1 MFPKNLIRR
10 TAALSLALILALS
23 LTIPAA
29 AAGWFDPPAT
39 AAAGAILLDPDTG
52 TVYFEKNPD
61 KARPIASM
69 TKLMSMYLVFDAID
83 DGRLALDQTIPV
95 SDWAV
100 YVSNNPSYS
109 GHEKLKKDQEYLVE
123 DLIKLVM
130 TASCNGSM
138 IALGEYL
145 GGDETG
151 FVQMMNDKAAEWGI
165 PARFADCTGFK
176 DTGNAVTPRAMAE
189 IARRLLTDHPQI
201 LNYSTLKST
210 EFEGKTYNSTN
221 TILRTDAMEGIDGL
235 KTGYTGGAKYCFTGT
250 ARRDNVRMIS
260 VIMGTTST
268 ARRMSESQAM
278 LEYGF
283 LRKDQL
289 DRLAQA
295 DREFRSTI
303 TADRSPLIPY
313 AETKLSAAVSG
324 YDAALS
330 VPCEVTWLAG
340 GQAITAEPERVWVE
354 NGAVS
359 SIGFRPQ
366 AGHTAEVT
374 VQVRFPDGTT
384 KDFSQSLPVSQEP
397 LTLSS
402 KLESSGAVIQ
412 KNGTLTATVSVTS
425 DQGYDLAF
433 AAGWYLDGQPVKG
446 GERAEFLT
454 SAGTDTLT
462 LKGSDLSLGQHTLEF
477 RCNPGG
483 LPQLEQET
491 ASCVFS
497 VRDACSPWAE
507 EIIEGAVNAGLVPKS
522 NQQNFSKA
530 ISRRNAAQ
538 MFVSLLE
545 ASSGTDI
552 QTLLRLHNVTMDM
565 NAFTDTK
572 DTAVLACN
580 ALGILKGTAPGV
592 FSPDSTLT
600 RAQAAAILN
609 RAARILG
616 VETSGYTHS
625 FTDVA
630 GHWVNPELGW
640 PAHAEILKGTGGGMF
655 SPEIEL
661 TNEQAI
667 AIVWRAWH
675 VLGAA

>member
-1 MFPKNLIRR
+1 MLNRKPIRR
-10 TAALSLALILALS
+10 AAALFVAAVLALS

-29 AAGWFDPPAT
+29 SAGWFDPPAT

-52 TVYFEKNPD
+52 TVYYEKNPD
-61 KARPIASM
+61 RARPVASM

-95 SDWAV
+95 SEWAV

-109 GHEKLKKDQEYLVE
+109 GHEALKKDREYLVE

-151 FVQMMNDKAAEWGI
+151 FIQMMNDKAAEWGI

-189 IARRLLTDHPQI
+189 IARRLLTDHPEI

-221 TILRTDAMEGIDGL
+221 TILRNDAMEGIDGL

-250 ARRDNVRMIS
+250 AKRNDVRMIS

-268 ARRMSESQAM
+268 AKRMSESQAM

-283 LRKDQL
+283 TRKDQL
-289 DRLAQA
+289 DRLAKA
-295 DREFRSTI
+295 DREFYDTI
-303 TADRSPLIPY
+303 TADRAPLIPY
-313 AETKLSAAVSG
+313 VQTKLSAAVSG
-324 YDAALS
+324 YDASLS
-330 VPCEVTWLAG
+330 VPCEVTWLVN
-340 GQAITAEPERVWVE
+340 GQAVTAEPDRVWVE

-359 SIGFRPQ
+359 SVGFRPQ

-374 VQVRFPDGTT
+374 VRVRFPDGAT

-397 LTLSS
+397 LTLTSR
-402 KLESSGAVIQ
+402 LESSGSVVQ
-412 KNGTLTATVSVTS
+412 KNGTLTATASVSS
-425 DQGYDLAF
+425 DQGYDLSF

-446 GERAEFLT
+446 AQRGTFQT

-477 RCNPGG
+477 RCNTGA
-483 LPQLEQET
+483 LPQLEPET

-507 EIIEGAVNAGLVPKS
+507 GIIEGAVNAGLVPKP

-545 ASSGTDI
+545 AASGTDI
-552 QTLLRLHNVTMDM
+552 QMLLRIHNVTVDQ
-565 NAFTDTK
+565 NAFSDTK

-600 RAQAAAILN
+600 RAQSAAILN

-616 VETSGYTHS
+616 VDTTGYTHS

-630 GHWVNPELGW
+630 GHWVSPELGW
-640 PAHAEILKGTGGGMF
+640 PAHTEILQGTGDGKF

-675 VLGAA
+675 VLAA